1 MQWVERTNPVNYA
14 KVRYQKQRLINF
26 FIVYISNFGY
36 KTKKNV
42 SDGKYIGFVQK
53 QLLKWCCNTNILD
66 SINYGPV
73 YGII

>member
-1 MQWVERTNPVNYA
+1 MSREDNPVNYA
-14 KVRYQKQRLINF
+14 KVRHQKQRLINF
-26 FIVYISNFGY
+26 SLFILATLVI
-36 KTKKNV
+36 KQKNV
-42 SDGKYIGFVQK
+42 SDGKYIGFMQK